1 MAMKRFCG
9 KWILF
14 ASVAAL
20 ASGAFCAP
28 DAEVDA
34 GLAYYKTSVR
44 QRPSGVYEWT
54 DYVFAHVRMPF
65 VEGKSN
71 RKKVRMQAINTAKSL
86 LRNWAIDLTAEY
98 RKEQATL
105 PEGIAFAKDM
115 VVKYMPDWA
124 YRGWRLDIDCRE
136 YPPDVEDGYYV
147 FGMIFDRS
155 RLIASIPE
163 SFKHNPP
170 DRDWCAALTHIVPG
184 EMNSGMRD
192 GFFLQ
197 CGAWDLVSPAAQESS
212 ANESLLEFRT
222 VQKKTTEFL
231 ATGELSDE
239 MRKRRIAVKGPNE
252 VLNYSTIAQPPE
264 VKTETRVDVKTN
276 FLSNISVATNTI
288 LRMQTSKEVSTWG
301 RADGGMVKD
310 CVRESDDGI
319 IIVTVTKT
327 IVETTKHV
335 LHKSVHQISGEPRFE
350 DSFLGMTNNCV
361 EASQTEI
368 GRAAVAVFMGKT
380 GIVAKERALK
390 DALAENPGDKELW
403 NLYGRCLMVRGEKIG
418 AVICFRQ
425 ALRLDGKYEFALANL
440 ADAYFALGYR
450 RLALGMA
457 VVARGMA
464 RSEWCIKRT
473 ESILMAK

>member
-1 MAMKRFCG
+1 MKRFCG

-212 ANESLLEFRT
+212 ASESLLEFRT

-310 CVRESDDGI
+310 CVKESDDGI

-368 GRAAVAVFMGKT
+368 GRAAVAVFTGKT
-380 GIVAKERALK
+380 DLLAKERALK

-418 AVICFRQ
+418 AVICFKQ
-425 ALRLDGKYEFALANL
+425 ALRLDEKYEFALANL
-440 ADAYFALGYR
+440 ADAYMTLGYR
-450 RLALGMA
+450 RLALGTA
-457 VVARGMA
+457 IVARGMA

-473 ESILMAK
+473 EAILMGK

>member
-1 MAMKRFCG
+1 MKRFCG

-14 ASVAAL
+14 ASVATL

-28 DAEVDA
+28 DAEVDV
-34 GLAYYKTSVR
+34 GLAYYKTAVR

-54 DYVFAHVRMPF
+54 DYVFAHVKVPF
-65 VEGKSN
+65 TEGKSN
-71 RKKVRMQAINTAKSL
+71 RKKVRAQAINEAKNL

-98 RKEQATL
+98 RKEQVTL
-105 PEGIAFAKDM
+105 PEGIAFAKDV

-124 YRGWRLDIDCRE
+124 FRGWKLDIDCRE
-136 YPPDVEDGYYV
+136 YPPDVEEGFYV
-147 FGMIFDRS
+147 FGMIFDHS
-155 RLIASIPE
+155 RLVASIPE

-170 DRDWCAALTHIVPG
+170 ERDWCAALAHIVPG

-192 GFFLQ
+192 AFFSQ
-197 CGAWDLVSPAAQESS
+197 CGAWDLVSPAAQESA
-212 ANESLLEFRT
+212 ANESLLEFRA
-222 VQKKTTEFL
+222 VQKKMTEFL
-231 ATGELSDE
+231 ATGELPGE
-239 MRKRRIAVKGPNE
+239 MRRRRIAVKGPNE
-252 VLNYSTIAQPPE
+252 TLDYSTIAQSPE
-264 VKTETRVDVKTN
+264 VKTDTKVDVKTN
-276 FLSNISVATNTI
+276 FLSNVSVATNSI

-310 CVRESDDGI
+310 YVRESDDGI
-319 IIVTVTKT
+319 IVVTVTKT

-335 LHKSVHQISGEPRFE
+335 LHKSVHRISGEARFE
-350 DSFLGMTNNCV
+350 DVFLGMTNNCV

-368 GRAAVAVFMGKT
+368 GRAAVAVFT
-380 GIVAKERALK
+380 GQTDVAAKERALK

-418 AVICFRQ
+418 AVICFKQ
-425 ALRLDGKYEFALANL
+425 ALRLDEKYEFALANL

-450 RLALGMA
+450 RLALGTA

-464 RSEWCIKRT
+464 KSEWCIKRT
-473 ESILMAK
+473 ESILMAE